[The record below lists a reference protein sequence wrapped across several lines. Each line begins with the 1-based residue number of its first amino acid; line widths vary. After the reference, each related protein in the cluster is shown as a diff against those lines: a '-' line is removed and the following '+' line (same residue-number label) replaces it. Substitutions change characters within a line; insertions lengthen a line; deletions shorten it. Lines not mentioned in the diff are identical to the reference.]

1 MMQKQQT
8 WRSRKYLDAAKDQ
21 YCVRCFADDGTI
33 VAAHY
38 TGLRQHIYGKG
49 TRIKGSDILTADL
62 CRDCH
67 IYFDNPDERKS
78 IRRSEEFLN
87 CIAITLMRR
96 LEQGVL
102 KA

>member
-1 MMQKQQT
+1 MLKQRT
-8 WRSRKYLDAAKDQ
+8 WRSPKYLNAAKGQ
-21 YCVRCFADDGTI
+21 YCVKCFADDGTI

-49 TRIKGSDILTADL
+49 RSVKGSDILTADL
-62 CRDCH
+62 CWSCH
-67 IYFDNPDERKS
+67 EYFDNPDERKS